1 MLLTHTHT
9 HRSNK
14 RNDTHR
20 HTEVRQGV
28 GDAANTHPYT
38 QIYQTKGT
46 IHTGIQ
52 RSDRASGML
61 LTHTHTHRSNKR
73 NDTHRHT
80 EVRQGVGDA
89 ANTHPYTQIKQ
100 KERYTQAYRS
110 DRASGMLL
118 THTHTHRSNKRNDTH
133 RHTEVRQGVGDAANT
148 HPYTQIKQKER
159 YTQAYRGQTGRRG
172 CC

>member
-20 HTEVRQGV
+20 HTGVRQGV

-52 RSDRASGML
+52 GSDRAPGML

-80 EVRQGVGDA
+80 GVRQGVGDA
-89 ANTHPYTQIKQ
+89 ANTHPYTQIYQTKGTIHTGIQ
-100 KERYTQAYRS
+100 GS

-118 THTHTHRSNKRNDTH
+118 THTHTHRS
-133 RHTEVRQGVGDAANT
+133 
-148 HPYTQIKQKER
+148 IKQKER
-159 YTQAYRGQTGRRG
+159 YTQAYRGQRGRRG

>member
-1 MLLTHTHT
+1 MLLTHTHTHRSNKRTIHTGIQRSDRASGMLLTHTHT

-28 GDAANTHPYT
+28 GEATNTPIHT
-38 QIYQTKGT
+38 DQTKGT

-100 KERYTQAYRS
+100 KERYTQAYR
-110 DRASGMLL
+110 
-118 THTHTHRSNKRNDTH
+118 
-133 RHTEVRQGVGDAANT
+133 
-148 HPYTQIKQKER
+148 
-159 YTQAYRGQTGRRG
+159 GQTGCRG
-172 CC
+172 G

>member
-14 RNDTHR
+14 R
-20 HTEVRQGV
+20 
-28 GDAANTHPYT
+28 
-38 QIYQTKGT
+38 T

-52 RSDRASGML
+52 GSDRASGML

-89 ANTHPYTQIKQ
+89 TNTHPYTQIKQ
-100 KERYTQAYRS
+100 KERYTQAS

-118 THTHTHRSNKRNDTH
+118 THTHRHRSNKRNDTH